1 MLLKAIRRK
10 VEAFELARIQLN
22 MLAVVGL
29 DIDILAIK
37 ICRFFSWKMRWGMSL
52 SIIVKHGGEIIQGS
66 RVLVNGGSY
75 LGTRGVI

>member
-1 MLLKAIRRK
+1 MLLKAIRRE
-10 VEAFELARIQLN
+10 VEAFELACIQLD

-37 ICRFFSWKMRWGMSL
+37 ICRFFSWKMRGGMRL
-52 SIIVKHGGEIIQGS
+52 SIVVKHGGEIIQGS
-66 RVLVNGGSY
+66 RVLVNGGGD